1 MSSQIFKSEVPKDVL
16 FNFLDNICIKNEKNY
31 ILNSM
36 AFKKGLFNESIVEFF
51 KNINQHYH
59 NSKKKYLEKKLTYNS
74 FITVIR
80 QICNHLKIT
89 YTSQVKYDKSV
100 YDIIYCIYF

>member
-1 MSSQIFKSEVPKDVL
+1 MSSQIFKSEVPKEVF
-16 FNFLDNICIKNEKNY
+16 FNFLDIISIKNEKHY
-31 ILNSM
+31 IINSSS
-36 AFKKGLFNESIVEFF
+36 FKKGMFNESIIQFF
-51 KNINQHYH
+51 KDIYQHYH
-59 NSKKKYLEKKLTYNS
+59 NSKKKYLEKKLTYNC

-80 QICNHLKIT
+80 QICNNLKIT

>member
-1 MSSQIFKSEVPKDVL
+1 MSSQIFKSEVSKEVF
-16 FNFLDNICIKNEKNY
+16 FNFLDNISIKNEKTY
-31 ILNSM
+31 IINLM

-51 KNINQHYH
+51 KTIYPHYH
-59 NSKKKYLEKKLTYNS
+59 NSKKKYLDKKLTYNS